1 MHNRRAPA
9 LLKLFI
15 ALAGPLAA
23 AAQDDRIAALE
34 AQLTATQEQVT
45 QMQAVVQAL
54 VEQVAAARD
63 DLPQVEGAPAALS
76 FAEPPQRIE
85 PELEETFADQI
96 LVRDLSHDERDHEL
110 EARPELFIQSRYTA
124 IPIEGATGDDVT
136 ANFGLSRL
144 ELRWAGRVSDK
155 IGMGYEIQF
164 HPAPDGA
171 SEELVNDAYVE
182 YYAND
187 AITIKAGQFVKPFGF
202 DIQHSSSVRESP
214 ERGIYAGYFFPGQR
228 DRGVLVSAKLD
239 DAADWLRGT
248 TLYAGVLNGNRF
260 FNDNN
265 RQLNYNLRL
274 RKMFDSIPLAL
285 GASMQLGKQL
295 LPPGVE
301 GDNNENVFGLDAQ
314 FVVGRMGIRGEFMTG
329 HTPSTLLGL
338 GANFAPGFRPGAHS
352 SGVAVLADYYLTERD
367 QVYGRYDQ
375 FLMDPVSGADVRAF
389 NFGYLRKTG
398 TNSRIGV
405 DYQFKD
411 GVTYNDD
418 ELNTRL
424 SVNWNVWF

>member
-1 MHNRRAPA
+1 MAR
-9 LLKLFI
+9 I
-15 ALAGPLAA
+15 AG
-23 AAQDDRIAALE
+23 AQTDDRRVAALE
-34 AQLTATQEQVT
+34 AQLAATNQRVAE
-45 QMQAVVQAL
+45 MQSVIRTL
-54 VEQVAAARD
+54 VEQVAALRD
-63 DLPQVEGAPAALS
+63 KRAAPAAAS
-76 FAEPPQRIE
+76 YVENARTTAPAP
-85 PELEETFADQI
+85 EETFADQI
-96 LVRDLSHDERDHEL
+96 LVRDLGHDERDHVL
-110 EARPELFIQSRYTA
+110 DARPELFIQSRYTA

-136 ANFGLSRL
+136 ANFGLSRM

-155 IGMGYEIQF
+155 VGIGYEIQF

-182 YYAND
+182 YYANE

-202 DIQHSSSVRESP
+202 DIQHSSSARESP

-228 DRGVLVSAKLD
+228 DRGVLISAKLD
-239 DAADWLRGT
+239 TTADWLRGT
-248 TLYAGVLNGNRF
+248 TLQTGVFNGNRF

-265 RQLNYNLRL
+265 RQVNYNLRF
-274 RKMFDSIPLAL
+274 RKVLDSVPLAL
-285 GASMQLGKQL
+285 GASLQLGNQV

-314 FVVGRMGIRGEFMTG
+314 FVVGRLGVRGEFMSG
-329 HTPSTLLGL
+329 NTPSTLLGL
-338 GANFAPGFRPGAHS
+338 GADFSPSFRPGGRS
-352 SGVAVLADYYLTERD
+352 SGLAVLADYYLTDRD

-375 FLMDPVSGADVRAF
+375 FLRDPVGGADIRAF
-389 NFGYLRKTG
+389 NFGYLRKAG
-398 TNSRIGV
+398 PNSRIGV
-405 DYQFKD
+405 DYQFKN